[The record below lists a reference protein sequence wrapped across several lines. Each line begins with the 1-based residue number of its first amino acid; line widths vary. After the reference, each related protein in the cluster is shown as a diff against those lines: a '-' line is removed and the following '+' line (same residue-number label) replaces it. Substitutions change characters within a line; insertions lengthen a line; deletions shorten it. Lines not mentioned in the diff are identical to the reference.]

1 MFCCVLAVDEMTWNV
16 PQRNVSLACQ
26 CILQGAVSTKDL
38 TSMMNIVAL
47 LW

>member
-16 PQRNVSLACQ
+16 PQRNVSLACH